1 MYDLAI
7 VVPARRG
14 SSRIPNKSMLPF
26 GDAPSLIEWKL
37 RQLVSVIDPA
47 RIYLSSEDEEFLS
60 IAQKLGVSLHKR
72 DLRLATGHI
81 VPMAEVITGIV
92 REIPHEHIAW
102 CTVVC
107 PLMPPQEYL
116 TAFRRYDEGVINGS
130 FDSLLGVNE
139 MKEYFWFEGKALNY
153 QANRNHISS
162 QDLPGVAKVTNSLY
176 MSPRQDILDR
186 GYLIGENPIL
196 QDLSR
201 LSGVDIDYPEDY
213 RFARA
218 LYALYVED
226 QLDAVDP
233 ATRIAWPAL
242 PHH

>member
-26 GDAPSLIEWKL
+26 GDSPSLIEWKL
-37 RQLVSVIDPA
+37 RQLVAVIDPA

-60 IAQKLGVSLHKR
+60 IAQKLGVSRHKR

-130 FDSLLGVNE
+130 FDSLLGVNA

-153 QANRNHISS
+153 QANRNHVSS

-186 GYLIGENPIL
+186 EYLVGSNPIL

-213 RFARA
+213 RFAQA

-226 QLDAVDP
+226 RLDAVDP
-233 ATRIAWPAL
+233 ATWIAWPPL
-242 PHH
+242 PDC